1 MHFVAFRYIVLI
13 ALAAPL
19 GGCLETVG
27 HPPYNHGPTHPIVN
41 TCKPPGQSAGEV
53 VNYGCS
59 PHS

>member
-1 MHFVAFRYIVLI
+1 MHIILLRYVALI
-13 ALAAPL
+13 TLAGSL

-27 HPPYNHGPTHPIVN
+27 RPPYNHGPTHPIVN
-41 TCKPPGQSAGEV
+41 TCKPTSQSAGEI